1 MAKKQKMMPFVIF
14 LFDNLLDSEK
24 RSTFAV

>member
-14 LFDNLLDSEK
+14 LFDNLCDSEK
-24 RSTFAV
+24 ISIFAV